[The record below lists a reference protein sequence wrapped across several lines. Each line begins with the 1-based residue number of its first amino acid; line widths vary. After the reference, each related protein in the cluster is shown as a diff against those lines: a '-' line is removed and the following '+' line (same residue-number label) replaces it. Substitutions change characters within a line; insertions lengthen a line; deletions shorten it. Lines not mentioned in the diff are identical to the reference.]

1 VTLLSPTVIDSSHY
15 ARISFHVLLNITSF
29 SRFRVPSAEEC
40 QRLRSTNP
48 SDDPQAEFPRGSDS
62 AVSVTVSKG
71 ADSTEP
77 LLCILEDERYLL
89 NYDS

>member
-1 VTLLSPTVIDSSHY
+1 M
-15 ARISFHVLLNITSF
+15 
-29 SRFRVPSAEEC
+29 
-40 QRLRSTNP
+40 RSKVP
-48 SDDPQAEFPRGSDS
+48 SDDPHAESEKGSDS
-62 AVSVTVSKG
+62 AVSVPVAKG